1 MALIAFL
8 IALVVVSMVVAPAMA
23 TEHLVGDDQ
32 GWKLNSDYNK
42 WAESKEFHYKEGVHN
57 VSKAD
62 LISFQDCAPSTT
74 VTSFNTGN
82 DVIELTSPGKKW
94 YFCGIR
100 GHCDQGM
107 KLAINVLPVEVGS
120 PNSSPPASSTAFGI
134 SPNYKFIVALFA
146 VFLMIIA

>member
-1 MALIAFL
+1 MALKAFL
-8 IALVVVSMVVAPAMA
+8 IALAVVSMVVAPAMA
-23 TEHLVGDDQ
+23 TEHLVGMIKV
-32 GWKLNSDYNK
+32 GKKCLK
-42 WAESKEFHYKEGVHN
+42 VFKYKEGVHN
-57 VSKAD
+57 VFKAD

-82 DVIELTSPGKKW
+82 DVIELTYPGKKW

-107 KLAINVLPVEVGS
+107 KLAITVLPVEVGS